1 MKNLSWPT
9 YLRNIF
15 SPGTF
20 VLIGFVCGH
29 ALAEG
34 SHRGINMDV
43 NRTGYHMLVVIGDKV
58 SMMND
63 ITAEECANAATVLK
77 QHTTD
82 AWVCCYHTPDQ
93 AKGC

>member
-1 MKNLSWPT
+1 MGKT
-9 YLRNIF
+9 IGF
-15 SPGTF
+15 GIVGMF
-20 VLIGFVCGH
+20 VLTIWLSGAF
-29 ALAEG
+29 AEG

-77 QHTTD
+77 QHMTD